1 MGGHRG
7 VLSNHSVC
15 RGLWERGQHGV
26 GGMLGNLILPKLKKK
41 KNHEAASEWA
51 ECLSHTLLSLPK
63 IVSFPGIHTAPF
75 PGTEEGTVF

>member
-1 MGGHRG
+1 MQRPLGEGPARG
-7 VLSNHSVC
+7 
-15 RGLWERGQHGV
+15 

-41 KNHEAASEWA
+41 KIHEAASEWA

-75 PGTEEGTVF
+75 PGTEEGAVFWLHPTATLLH